1 MLTLVI
7 MLVIFDLARRRKIFR
22 LVNGMEPAFVP
33 AAGHAPALERVIRN
47 G

>member
-1 MLTLVI
+1 MF
-7 MLVIFDLARRRKIFR
+7 VIFDLARRRKIFR